1 LTPYANILNIAY
13 LVDPVV
19 PDGVYQAMLKNI
31 LLTFEDDSQVNE
43 SEIPITITKSMTG
56 IPMLKTSDVK
66 VMLHDGVL
74 SIDTEYS
81 EKIEIYS
88 VAGILLNS
96 FEKPQ
101 GRIDKNIPNLA
112 GQILIVKGKNWV
124 AKVI

>member
-31 LLTFEDDSQVNE
+31 LLTFEDDSQVSE

-56 IPMLKTSDVK
+56 IPMVKASDVK

-74 SIDTEYS
+74 SIDTESS
-81 EKIEIYS
+81 EKVEIYS
-88 VAGILLNS
+88 VAGKLLNS
-96 FEKPQ
+96 FVKSQ
-101 GRIDKNIPNLA
+101 GRVDKNISNLG
-112 GQILIVKGKNWV
+112 GQVLIVKGKNWA